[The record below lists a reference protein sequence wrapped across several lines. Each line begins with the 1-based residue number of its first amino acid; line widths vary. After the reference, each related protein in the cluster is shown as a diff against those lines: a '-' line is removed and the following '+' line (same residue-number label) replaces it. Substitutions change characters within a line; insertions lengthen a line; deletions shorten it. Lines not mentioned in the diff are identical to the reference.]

1 LTCKY
6 ENNVWIACEI
16 SWKAKD
22 PNALQQ
28 VITSTNPSSL
38 ISQFAL
44 EITLQKRRISSL
56 QDARWDKSELNEKL
70 LTDAA
75 FQPKTYTLRLEQ
87 GRFRTPHDLLNDG
100 KNTPD
105 WAPWYAFRLVFDVS
119 PYPPRQ
125 EWKWAD
131 EKPVPDVYK
140 FWEWKEFC
148 NRELPKEAEE
158 TGVVIAG
165 WRWIRRTL
173 GV

>member
-1 LTCKY
+1 
-6 ENNVWIACEI
+6 VWIAADL

-28 VITSTNPSSL
+28 VITSTNYSPF
-38 ISQFAL
+38 ISQFTL

-75 FQPKTYTLRLEQ
+75 FLPKTYTLRLEQ
-87 GRFRTPHDLLNDG
+87 GRFRTPYELLNDG

-105 WAPWYAFRLVFDVS
+105 WAPWFAFRLVFDVS
-119 PYPPRQ
+119 PYPPRH